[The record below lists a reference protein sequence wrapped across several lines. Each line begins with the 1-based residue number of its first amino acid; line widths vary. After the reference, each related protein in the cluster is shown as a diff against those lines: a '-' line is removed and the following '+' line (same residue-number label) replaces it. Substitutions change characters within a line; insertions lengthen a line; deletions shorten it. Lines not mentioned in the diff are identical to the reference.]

1 MKDNLSL
8 KDKILVEALTK
19 KFMNAYDDF
28 LDLMDQI
35 EKEDNNAQC
44 DSQLQQ

>member
-8 KDKILVEALTK
+8 KDKILLEALTK
-19 KFMNAYDDF
+19 KFNYVLGD
-28 LDLMDQI
+28 LQDLMDQI

-44 DSQLQQ
+44 DSELQQ